1 MTRNLGLKWIWTA
14 LAGSVLVMSPACVG
28 NTPSN
33 GGGGGDGADAGG
45 GGGGGGGADAGG
57 DPVEVTVS
65 GTVVD
70 YQEWIANQIGD
81 PLAGTSLATEGMTP
95 PLAATA
101 AADGAYTFGVVPP
114 GSVFYV
120 NAAPGPANYRPTRNE
135 MITVAEAPLD
145 LDLFMVSEAH
155 VDQHYA
161 TTQDIEVAGTAI
173 VIGDMIRNNG
183 SPFVDVPLASVTFTD
198 ELGAAVPGVAGPYF
212 IGAGNVMDPAITAST
227 LAFGKARVGFLNV
240 PPGSYKI
247 NLTYLDGQGVE
258 QTITVPVVTV
268 ADGAT
273 LQRIAGGID
282 GGGGGG
288 GGGGGALT
296 FATDVYPDL
305 QRASQ
310 GGLSCAVCHTSGGQ
324 MAALQYDAPA
334 ADVLA
339 AINARNLINLGN
351 PAQSGLL
358 TNPLY
363 ETPPDHPNATF
374 ASIDNPYYV
383 KWMTWIEQ
391 GANP

>member
-1 MTRNLGLKWIWTA
+1 MTRHLGLKSIWAGLAVAA
-14 LAGSVLVMSPACVG
+14 LALAPACVG
-28 NTPSN
+28 GTPDN
-33 GGGGGDGADAGG
+33 GGGGGSPD

-81 PLAGTSLATEGMTP
+81 PLAGSTLATEGMTP
-95 PLAATA
+95 ALNATA
-101 AADGAYTFGVVPP
+101 ATDGAYDFGVVPP

-120 NAAPGPANYRPTRNE
+120 NAAPGPVGYRPTRNE

-145 LDLFMVSEAH
+145 LDLFLVSEVH

-161 TTQDIEVAGTAI
+161 STAVTETAGTAI

-183 SPFVDVPLASVTFTD
+183 SPFVDVPLADVTFTD
-198 ELGAAVPGVAGPYF
+198 ELGAAVPGVAGPFF
-212 IGAGNVMDPAITAST
+212 ISDGNVMDPALLVST

-247 NLTYLDGQGVE
+247 NLAYIDGQDQP
-258 QTITVPVVTV
+258 QTITVPIVTV

-273 LQRIAGGID
+273 LQKVAGGD

-296 FATDVYPDL
+296 FTKDIYPNL

-324 MAALQYDAPA
+324 MAALQYDKPA
-334 ADVLA
+334 AEVYA
-339 AINARNLINLGN
+339 AIQARPGVLNLGN

-363 ETPPDHPNATF
+363 EDPPDHKNATF
-374 ASIDNPYYV
+374 SSIDNAYYQ
-383 KWMTWIEQ
+383 KWLQWITE
-391 GANP
+391 GAIE

>member
-1 MTRNLGLKWIWTA
+1 MTRHLGLRLLFPA
-14 LAGSVLVMSPACVG
+14 LAGAALVMAPACVG
-28 NTPSN
+28 GGLEN
-33 GGGGGDGADAGG
+33 GGGGGGPDGG
-45 GGGGGGGADAGG
+45 GGGGGGPDGGGGA
-57 DPVEVTVS
+57 VEVTVS

-70 YQEWIANQIGD
+70 YQEWIANQIGS
-81 PLAGTSLATEGMTP
+81 PLAGSTLATEGMTP
-95 PLAATA
+95 ALNATA

-120 NAAPGPANYRPTRNE
+120 NAAPGPVNYRPTRNE
-135 MITVAEAPLD
+135 VITVAEEPID
-145 LDLFMVSEAH
+145 LDLFLVSEAH

-161 TTQDIEVAGTAI
+161 TTVVTKELGTAI

-183 SPFVDVPLASVTFTD
+183 APFVDVPLADVTFTD
-198 ELGAAVPGVAGPYF
+198 ELDAAVPGVAGPFF
-212 IGAGNVMDPAITAST
+212 IGDGNVMDPAITVST

-247 NLTYLDGQGVE
+247 NLAYLDGQGNP
-258 QTITVPVVTV
+258 QTITVPIVTV

-273 LQRIAGGID
+273 LQKIAGGGD

-296 FATDVYPDL
+296 FSVDIYPDL

-324 MAALQYDAPA
+324 MAALQYDKPA
-334 ADVLA
+334 ADVHA
-339 AINARNLINLGN
+339 AILARPGVINTGN

-363 ETPPDHPNATF
+363 EDPPDHKNATF
-374 ASIDNPYYV
+374 STIDNAYYQ
-383 KWMTWIEQ
+383 KWLLWIEQ
-391 GANP
+391 GAVL